1 MEVGNVQAVWLTG
14 PGGVMSSHVGALR
27 LVVRVEAHAPEF
39 ARFLVFRR
47 CAPDG
52 EALVGSGSLHSV
64 SEAMRAAERMA
75 EQCSGNVA
83 VSKTLAHIDASA

>member
-1 MEVGNVQAVWLTG
+1 
-14 PGGVMSSHVGALR
+14 MSSDVGGLR
-27 LVVRVEAHAPEF
+27 LVVRVDDTAPGF

-47 CAPDG
+47 RAHEG

-75 EQCSGNVA
+75 ERCSVNISVFERTPA
-83 VSKTLAHIDASA
+83 QIDASA